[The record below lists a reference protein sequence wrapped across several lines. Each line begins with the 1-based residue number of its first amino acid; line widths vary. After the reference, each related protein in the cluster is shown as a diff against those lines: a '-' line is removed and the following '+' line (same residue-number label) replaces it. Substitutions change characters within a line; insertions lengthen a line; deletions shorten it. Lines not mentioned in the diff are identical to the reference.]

1 MYKIIKGSV
10 KNERGVKK
18 FVSDLRADSKFVK
31 LLNEPSRY
39 PDGETKDAIF
49 AIKALSGDHI
59 RVPIITAFRE
69 WGGVD
74 NDEYK
79 KLVNFLVK
87 FFFRIRIVVG
97 EHPGEIDKTMIEC
110 ASKIKDG
117 ESAEE
122 IINFLKEKDDAATF
136 EWNFENNFVP
146 KSEQVANYVLSAITL
161 HLGSPNSDVRPVGKL
176 TVEHILPKN
185 PEKSEWTAFFDNYDG
200 NAQKKLG
207 KFTYKIGN
215 QTLLTQP
222 INSAVSNKGFD
233 KKKNY
238 EKNGQPKGYNSSE
251 LEINKQTVMPY
262 TEWTATIVEERAQ
275 TLTQYAKEIWSLD

>member
-1 MYKIIKGSV
+1 M
-10 KNERGVKK
+10 
-18 FVSDLRADSKFVK
+18 L
-31 LLNEPSRY
+31 
-39 PDGETKDAIF
+39 
-49 AIKALSGDHI
+49 
-59 RVPIITAFRE
+59 FR
-69 WGGVD
+69 
-74 NDEYK
+74 
-79 KLVNFLVK
+79 
-87 FFFRIRIVVG
+87 
-97 EHPGEIDKTMIEC
+97 
-110 ASKIKDG
+110 SIKDG
-117 ESAEE
+117 KSAEE

-238 EKNGQPKGYNSSE
+238 KKNGQPKGYNSSE

-262 TEWTATIVEERAQ
+262 NEWTATIVEERAQ
-275 TLTQYAKEIWSLD
+275 TLAQYAKEIWSLD